1 MKQIF
6 VILLFLVGLQ
16 ARAAEFQAEPQ
27 NESQEQQEALEYK
40 GFIAFQGGTGFRTD
54 LTNLAEVVSL
64 TYGGLLSR
72 QQYLGSFEIGVK
84 AFTRRDI
91 PLTLAFKY
99 SYSFIRN
106 NEFELGPDISLF
118 IAGDYK
124 EDSTKKSTGL
134 NNSSTILVIGNELG
148 LFAMKY
154 ITNKISLLVR
164 TGMHVENLSN
174 PLIYIEGGI
183 RWYFL

>member
-16 ARAAEFQAEPQ
+16 TRAAELQVEPQ
-27 NESQEQQEALEYK
+27 NESQEQQEALGYK
-40 GFIAFQGGTGFRTD
+40 GFIAFQGGTGFKTDFTD
-54 LTNLAEVVSL
+54 LATVFSL
-64 TYGGLLSR
+64 TYGGLLA
-72 QQYLGSFEIGVK
+72 QKIYLGSFEIGAK
-84 AFTRRDI
+84 IFTRRSI

-99 SYSFIRN
+99 SYSLIRN
-106 NEFELGPDISLF
+106 SEFELGPDISLF

-124 EDSTKKSTGL
+124 EDSTKKLTVL
-134 NNSSTILVIGNELG
+134 NNNPTVLVIGNELG
-148 LFAMKY
+148 LFVMKY

-164 TGMHVENLSN
+164 TGIHIENLSN
-174 PLIYIEGGI
+174 PLIYIDGGI